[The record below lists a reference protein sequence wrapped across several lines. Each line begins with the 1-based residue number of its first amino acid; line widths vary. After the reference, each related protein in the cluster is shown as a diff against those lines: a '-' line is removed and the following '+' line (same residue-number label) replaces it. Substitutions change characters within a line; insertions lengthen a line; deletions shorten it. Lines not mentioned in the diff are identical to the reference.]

1 MSNNAEV
8 DMKDVELNEDDP
20 ERQPMTAGNGD
31 ASSAVKNGIVK
42 VKIPEEQES
51 KFTGL
56 SKEELLKV
64 AGTPGWVRARWVLLI
79 FFWLGWLGMLAGAIA
94 IIVQA
99 PRCKPLPELNWWD
112 FGPLYQIGDVEAFA
126 GPSGLKG
133 LEAKVGAL
141 GQLKVK
147 GLIIGP
153 IHVSTADQSDDLN
166 LTEISP
172 SVGNLTDL
180 EAFIKAAHKKSIA
193 VVLDLTPNYKG
204 TEPWFSNSSVTKVA
218 EKVKVATDYW
228 LKKDVDGILLYGVER
243 VANVVPSIWAGI
255 RETVSNATQEDK
267 KRVLIGVTQ
276 ATSPDEVKN
285 LINRTGVDLLLSD
298 ALRQKYGADIGQ
310 LVQNLYSH
318 NETRLAWNLGHRVRG
333 HLANVSSAVNI
344 KMAQLLLMT
353 LPGTPIFNYG
363 DEIGLKD
370 DSTVYPVMLWDS
382 ADTNET
388 DKVEVDQ
395 RKSLRT
401 FFKTVSDLRGKDRSL
416 QHGDYVPLHSSG
428 AAFAYLRS
436 WDQSERYIAAFNWS
450 PKDQATLQLKH
461 EMLPEKAMLI
471 MLLKLGGMRAALG
484 VLAVRRACCLSRSA
498 HTSPKTL
505 EYKPI
510 KKVMVA
516 NRGEIAIRVFRA
528 CTELGIRTVAVYS
541 EQDTGQMHRQ
551 KADEAYLIGKGLPP
565 VAAYLHIPDIIKV
578 AKENDV
584 DAIHPG
590 YGFLSE
596 RSDFAQAC
604 VDAGVRFIGPTP
616 DVVRVPVVPG
626 TDAPISSLQEAQEFS
641 NTYGFPIIF
650 KAAYGGGG
658 RGMRVV
664 REYEELEENYQR
676 AYSEALAAFGN
687 GALFV
692 EKFIEKPRHIEVQ
705 ILGDKYGNV
714 IHLYERDCSI
724 QRRHQK
730 VVEIAPASQLDL
742 HLRDRLTAD
751 SVNLAK
757 QVGYENAGTVEFLVD
772 KNGKHYFIE
781 LRVCEGRSL
790 PELGLK
796 QDKIKINGFAIQCR
810 VTTEDPARGF
820 QPDTGR
826 LEVFRSGEGM
836 GIRLDSASA
845 FQGAVIS
852 PHYDSLLVKV
862 IASGKDLPAASAKM
876 SRALAEFR
884 VRGVKTNIPFLQN
897 VLSNDQFLYGTVDT
911 QFIDDNQEL
920 FNLKPVQNRA
930 QKLLHYLGHVM
941 VNGPTTPIPVKAKPS
956 SIDPVVPAMPLGAPP
971 KGFRDVLLKEGPE
984 GFAKAVRSHKGL
996 LLMDTTFRD
1005 AHQSLL
1011 ATRVRTHDLKKIAP
1025 FVAHNFNS
1033 LFSLENWGGATF
1045 DVAMRFLCE
1054 CPWKRLQELR
1064 FCEVA
1069 KENGM
1074 DIFRVFDS
1082 LNYLPNMLLGM
1093 EAAGA
1098 AGGVVEAAISYT
1110 GDVSD
1115 PMRQK
1120 YSLDYYVKLAD
1131 ELVKA
1136 GTHILCIKDM
1146 AGLLKPE
1153 ASRLLIGALRNRFPD
1168 TPIHV
1173 HTHDTAGAGVAAM
1186 LACAEAGADIVDV
1199 AVDSM
1204 AGMTSQPS
1212 MGAMVACTKGNKQD
1226 TGISLDKVFD
1236 YSEYW
1241 EVARGLYAP
1250 FDCTATMKSGNADV
1264 YENEIPGGQYTNLH
1278 FQAHSM
1284 GLGNKFKE
1292 VKKAY
1297 AEANKLLGDLIKVT
1311 PSSKIVGDLAQF
1323 MVQNS
1328 LTRAEVEERADE
1340 LSFPLSVVEFLQGHI
1355 GIPHGGFPEP
1365 FRSKVLK
1372 SLPRIEGRPGASLPP
1387 MDFKA
1392 LEKQLRKTH
1401 GDDIT
1406 PEDVMSAA
1414 MYPKVFQEFK
1424 EFTNTF
1430 GPVDCLNTRLFL
1442 DGPKIAE
1449 EFEVELE
1456 RGKTLHIKAL
1466 ALGDLNKA
1474 GQREVFFELNGQ
1486 LRSVLVKDTVALKEM
1501 HFHPKALKDVRG
1513 QVGAPMPG
1521 KVVEV
1526 KVKEGQKV
1534 EKGQPLCVLSAMKME
1549 TVVNSPLSGTVAKV
1563 YVKVD
1568 STLEGDDLI
1577 LEITE

>member
-1 MSNNAEV
+1 M
-8 DMKDVELNEDDP
+8 
-20 ERQPMTAGNGD
+20 
-31 ASSAVKNGIVK
+31 
-42 VKIPEEQES
+42 
-51 KFTGL
+51 
-56 SKEELLKV
+56 LLH
-64 AGTPGWVRARWVLLI
+64 
-79 FFWLGWLGMLAGAIA
+79 LGGCRGKM
-94 IIVQA
+94 
-99 PRCKPLPELNWWD
+99 
-112 FGPLYQIGDVEAFA
+112 
-126 GPSGLKG
+126 
-133 LEAKVGAL
+133 
-141 GQLKVK
+141 
-147 GLIIGP
+147 
-153 IHVSTADQSDDLN
+153 
-166 LTEISP
+166 
-172 SVGNLTDL
+172 
-180 EAFIKAAHKKSIA
+180 
-193 VVLDLTPNYKG
+193 
-204 TEPWFSNSSVTKVA
+204 
-218 EKVKVATDYW
+218 
-228 LKKDVDGILLYGVER
+228 GILLIRR
-243 VANVVPSIWAGI
+243 V
-255 RETVSNATQEDK
+255 
-267 KRVLIGVTQ
+267 
-276 ATSPDEVKN
+276 
-285 LINRTGVDLLLSD
+285 
-298 ALRQKYGADIGQ
+298 
-310 LVQNLYSH
+310 
-318 NETRLAWNLGHRVRG
+318 
-333 HLANVSSAVNI
+333 
-344 KMAQLLLMT
+344 
-353 LPGTPIFNYG
+353 
-363 DEIGLKD
+363 GL
-370 DSTVYPVMLWDS
+370 
-382 ADTNET
+382 
-388 DKVEVDQ
+388 
-395 RKSLRT
+395 
-401 FFKTVSDLRGKDRSL
+401 FC
-416 QHGDYVPLHSSG
+416 
-428 AAFAYLRS
+428 
-436 WDQSERYIAAFNWS
+436 
-450 PKDQATLQLKH
+450 
-461 EMLPEKAMLI
+461 
-471 MLLKLGGMRAALG
+471 RAAH
-484 VLAVRRACCLSRSA
+484 LSPQS
-498 HTSPKTL
+498 L
-505 EYKPI
+505 EYRPI

-551 KADEAYLIGKGLPP
+551 KADEAYLIGRGLSP

-578 AKENDV
+578 AKENNV

-596 RSDFAQAC
+596 CADFAQAC
-604 VDAGVRFIGPTP
+604 VDAGVRFIGPSP
-616 DVVRVPVVPG
+616 EVVCKMGDKVEARALAIKAGVPVVPG
-626 TDAPISSLQEAQEFS
+626 TDAPISSLQEAHEFAK
-641 NTYGFPIIF
+641 TYGFPIIF

-664 REYEELEENYQR
+664 RDYEELEENYQR

-730 VVEIAPASQLDL
+730 VVEIAPAAQLDL
-742 HLRDRLTAD
+742 HLRDRLTSD

-757 QVGYENAGTVEFLVD
+757 Q
-772 KNGKHYFIE
+772 
-781 LRVCEGRSL
+781 
-790 PELGLK
+790 
-796 QDKIKINGFAIQCR
+796 
-810 VTTEDPARGF
+810 
-820 QPDTGR
+820 
-826 LEVFRSGEGM
+826 VFRSGEGM

-862 IASGKDLPAASAKM
+862 IASGKDLPTAATKM
-876 SRALAEFR
+876 HRALTEFR

-897 VLSNDQFLYGTVDT
+897 VLSNSQFLYATVDT
-911 QFIDDNQEL
+911 QFIDENQDL
-920 FNLKPVQNRA
+920 FILKPTQNRA
-930 QKLLHYLGHVM
+930 QKLLHYLGHTM
-941 VNGPTTPIPVKAKPS
+941 VNGPMTPIPVKAKS
-956 SIDPVVPAMPLGAPP
+956 SPVDPVVPSVFLGEPP
-971 KGFRDVLLKEGPE
+971 MGFREVLLREGPE
-984 GFAKAVRSHKGL
+984 GFARAIRQHQGL

-1025 FVAHNFNS
+1025 FVSHNFNN

-1045 DVAMRFLCE
+1045 DVAMRFLWE

-1064 FCEVA
+1064 ALIPNVPFQMLLRGANAVGYTNYPDNAVFKFCEVA

-1082 LNYLPNMLLGM
+1082 LNYIPNMLLGM

-1120 YSLDYYVKLAD
+1120 YSLEYYLKLAN

-1136 GTHILCIKDM
+1136 GTHILAIKDM

-1153 ASRLLIGALRNRFPD
+1153 ASRLLIGALRDRFPD
-1168 TPIHV
+1168 IPIHV

-1186 LACAEAGADIVDV
+1186 LACAQAGADIVDV

-1212 MGAMVACTKGNKQD
+1212 MGAIVACTRGTKLD
-1226 TGISLDKVFD
+1226 TGVSLDRVFD

-1250 FDCTATMKSGNADV
+1250 FDCTATMKSGNSDV

-1328 LTRAEVEERADE
+1328 LSRAEVEERADE

-1372 SLPRIEGRPGASLPP
+1372 SMPRIEGRPGASLPP
-1387 MDFKA
+1387 MDFEA
-1392 LEKQLRKTH
+1392 LESDLRMAH
-1401 GDDIT
+1401 GDEIT

-1424 EFTNTF
+1424 EFTSNF

-1449 EFEVELE
+1449 EFQVELE

-1466 ALGDLNKA
+1466 ALGDLNKS

-1486 LRSVLVKDTVALKEM
+1486 LRSVLVKDTAAMKEM

-1526 KVKEGQKV
+1526 KVKPGQKV

-1549 TVVNSPLSGTVAKV
+1549 TVVNSPISGIISKV
-1563 YVKVD
+1563 HVNAD
-1568 STLEGDDLI
+1568 SSLEGDDLI

>member
-1 MSNNAEV
+1 
-8 DMKDVELNEDDP
+8 
-20 ERQPMTAGNGD
+20 
-31 ASSAVKNGIVK
+31 
-42 VKIPEEQES
+42 
-51 KFTGL
+51 
-56 SKEELLKV
+56 
-64 AGTPGWVRARWVLLI
+64 
-79 FFWLGWLGMLAGAIA
+79 ML
-94 IIVQA
+94 
-99 PRCKPLPELNWWD
+99 R
-112 FGPLYQIGDVEAFA
+112 Y
-126 GPSGLKG
+126 
-133 LEAKVGAL
+133 
-141 GQLKVK
+141 
-147 GLIIGP
+147 
-153 IHVSTADQSDDLN
+153 
-166 LTEISP
+166 IS
-172 SVGNLTDL
+172 
-180 EAFIKAAHKKSIA
+180 
-193 VVLDLTPNYKG
+193 
-204 TEPWFSNSSVTKVA
+204 
-218 EKVKVATDYW
+218 
-228 LKKDVDGILLYGVER
+228 
-243 VANVVPSIWAGI
+243 
-255 RETVSNATQEDK
+255 
-267 KRVLIGVTQ
+267 
-276 ATSPDEVKN
+276 
-285 LINRTGVDLLLSD
+285 
-298 ALRQKYGADIGQ
+298 
-310 LVQNLYSH
+310 
-318 NETRLAWNLGHRVRG
+318 VRG
-333 HLANVSSAVNI
+333 
-344 KMAQLLLMT
+344 
-353 LPGTPIFNYG
+353 
-363 DEIGLKD
+363 GLG
-370 DSTVYPVMLWDS
+370 L
-382 ADTNET
+382 
-388 DKVEVDQ
+388 
-395 RKSLRT
+395 
-401 FFKTVSDLRGKDRSL
+401 
-416 QHGDYVPLHSSG
+416 
-428 AAFAYLRS
+428 
-436 WDQSERYIAAFNWS
+436 
-450 PKDQATLQLKH
+450 
-461 EMLPEKAMLI
+461 
-471 MLLKLGGMRAALG
+471 
-484 VLAVRRACCLSRSA
+484 LAVRRACLRSRHA
-498 HTSPKTL
+498 HTAPQN
-505 EYKPI
+505 EYRPI

-528 CTELGIRTVAVYS
+528 CTEMGIRTVAVYS

-578 AKENDV
+578 AKENGV

-604 VDAGVRFIGPTP
+604 ADAGVRFVGPSPET
-616 DVVRVPVVPG
+616 VRKMGDKVEARSLAIAAGVPVVPG
-626 TDAPISSLQEAQEFS
+626 TDSPIASLQEAQVFAQ
-641 NTYGFPIIF
+641 TYGFPIIF

-676 AYSEALAAFGN
+676 AYSEALTAFGN

-705 ILGDKYGNV
+705 ILGDKFGNV

-730 VVEIAPASQLDL
+730 VVEIAPAFQLDP
-742 HLRDRLTAD
+742 HLRDRLHAD
-751 SVNLAK
+751 AVTLAR

-772 KNGKHYFIE
+772 KHGKHYFIE
-781 LRVCEGRSL
+781 VNSRLQVEHTVTEEITDVDLVHAQLRVCEGRSL
-790 PELGLK
+790 PDLNLK
-796 QDKIKINGFAIQCR
+796 QDKIRVNGCAIQCR

-826 LEVFRSGEGM
+826 IEVFRSGEGM

-862 IASGKDLPAASAKM
+862 IASGKDLQTASSKM

-884 VRGVKTNIPFLQN
+884 IRGVKTNIPFLQN
-897 VLSNDQFLYGTVDT
+897 VLSNHQFLHSTVDT
-911 QFIDDNQEL
+911 QFIDENQEL
-920 FNLKPVQNRA
+920 FNLKPTQNRA

-956 SIDPVVPAMPLGAPP
+956 STDPVIPP
-971 KGFRDVLLKEGPE
+971 VTMGEPPVGFRDVLLRDGPE
-984 GFAKAVRSHKGL
+984 GFAKAVRAHQGL

-1011 ATRVRTHDLKKIAP
+1011 ATRVRTHDLKKISP
-1025 FVAHNFNS
+1025 FVSHNFNN

-1045 DVAMRFLCE
+1045 DVAMRFLSE

-1064 FCEVA
+1064 ALIPNVPFQMLLRGANAVGYTNYPDNAVFKFCEVA

-1093 EAAGA
+1093 EAVGA

-1120 YSLDYYVKLAD
+1120 YSLEYYLKLAD

-1153 ASRLLIGALRNRFPD
+1153 ASRLLVGALRDRFPD
-1168 TPIHV
+1168 VPIHV

-1186 LACAEAGADIVDV
+1186 LACAEAGADVVDV

-1212 MGAMVACTKGNKQD
+1212 MGAIVACTKGTKLD
-1226 TGISLDKVFD
+1226 TGIVLDKVFD

-1297 AEANKLLGDLIKVT
+1297 VEANKLLGDLIKVT

-1323 MVQNS
+1323 MVQNN
-1328 LTRAEVEERADE
+1328 LGRAEVEEQADE
-1340 LSFPLSVVEFLQGHI
+1340 LSFPQSVVEFLQGYI

-1365 FRSKVLK
+1365 LRSKVLK

-1387 MDFKA
+1387 LDFKA
-1392 LEKQLRKTH
+1392 LEEQLRAAH
-1401 GDDIT
+1401 DDDIT

-1424 EFTNTF
+1424 EFTSNF
-1430 GPVDCLNTRLFL
+1430 GPVDCLSTRLFL

-1486 LRSVLVKDTVALKEM
+1486 LRSVLVKDTVAMKEM
-1501 HFHPKALKDVRG
+1501 KFHPKAQKSIKG

-1521 KVVEV
+1521 KVLEV
-1526 KVKEGQKV
+1526 KVEVGAKV

-1549 TVVNSPLSGTVAKV
+1549 TVVNSPLSGTVKAV
-1563 YVKVD
+1563 HVVPD
-1568 STLEGDDLI
+1568 SSLEGDDLI
-1577 LEITE
+1577 LEIEE